1 MAQLLRTAIQQ
12 AVRSV
17 ILIALPIG
25 FLALLS
31 WATAGS
37 VSGDT
42 TDPIRAAIWFI
53 VIAHQ
58 VPLQLSLA
66 DATNTGTLSY
76 LPLGALVIPYL
87 ALRTGYG
94 RMIASLPEP
103 SRALRRRA
111 LFTFVT
117 SYTLVIF
124 ILTVLTKSPTVHAEF
139 YLSAPIIFA
148 VSLALTLP
156 ASGLI
161 SHAETRSAVALGM
174 RAGATI
180 LCAAIGC
187 AALVL
192 AISLAWHYELG
203 IDLTRVIEPGIFGGL
218 ALLLIQ
224 LCYLPNVAIAA
235 LGYLTGG
242 GLAISSGTYIA
253 PLEHRID
260 EIPAIPL
267 LGALPSGP
275 APFAL
280 LFTALVAAGGVILY
294 RLTANLN
301 LDSAGRQNFFISAAA
316 TLFVLTLIA
325 ARAASGELLSS
336 NLAELGPIWWA
347 LPILLVSQ
355 VALGAGLASVIPVL
369 KARLRARL
377 G

>member
-1 MAQLLRTAIQQ
+1 MAHLLRASIQQ

-25 FLALLS
+25 FLALIS

-66 DATNTGTLSY
+66 DATSVGTLSY
-76 LPLGALVIPYL
+76 LPLGALVFPYL

-94 RMIASLPEP
+94 RVIASLPDP

-124 ILTVLTKSPTVHAEF
+124 TLTLLTRSATVQTEF
-139 YLSAPIIFA
+139 YLSIPIIFLL
-148 VSLALTLP
+148 SLALTLP
-156 ASGLI
+156 TSGLI
-161 SHAETRSAVALGM
+161 SRSESRSAVALGI
-174 RAGATI
+174 RTGTGVLVGA
-180 LCAAIGC
+180 LGCAAI
-187 AALVL
+187 VL
-192 AISLAWHYELG
+192 AISLAWRFEVV
-203 IDLTRVIEPGIFGGL
+203 IDVTRVIEPGIFGGL

-224 LCYLPNVAIAA
+224 LCYLPNVAVAT
-235 LGYLTGG
+235 LSYLTGG
-242 GLAISSGTYIA
+242 GLAISRGTYIS
-253 PLEHRID
+253 PIEHRID
-260 EIPAIPL
+260 EIPAIPI
-267 LGALPSGP
+267 LGALPTGP

-280 LFTALVAAGGVILY
+280 IFIALVIAGGAALY
-294 RLTANLN
+294 RFAVSSSV
-301 LDSAGRQNFFISAAA
+301 DSAERRNLLLSAIA
-316 TLFVLTLIA
+316 TIFVLTLIA
-325 ARAASGELLSS
+325 ARAGSGELLSS
-336 NLAELGPIWWA
+336 NLPQIGPIWWA
-347 LPILLVSQ
+347 LPILFTSQ
-355 VALGAGLASVIPVL
+355 VALGAAIAILIPIL
-369 KARLRARL
+369 RMRLRARL